1 MIGVTAAASAGVYF
15 MRGEIDPF
23 IAAPVAVGVLIGA
36 IGGSKLL
43 PKLQSSTI
51 RLVFVFVL
59 LGISAEMMWKG
70 VRG

>member
-23 IAAPVAVGVLIGA
+23 IAGPVAVGVLFGAIIGA
-36 IGGSKLL
+36 ELL

-51 RLVFVFVL
+51 RLVFVLVIL
-59 LGISAEMMWKG
+59 WLSGQMLYRGI
-70 VRG
+70 RG